1 MKQRWSEQEGETS
14 HHERTKTVKESG
26 PLGNL
31 FFSLK
36 YEAKRYS
43 FMRLTIC
50 LFLTTFF
57 RIPLVSYLYVYI
69 WGWVCTVAFTVS
81 FLVMSEVEEYEL
93 NMN

>member
-43 FMRLTIC
+43 FMHLTIC
-50 LFLTTFF
+50 LFLTTF
-57 RIPLVSYLYVYI
+57 
-69 WGWVCTVAFTVS
+69 
-81 FLVMSEVEEYEL
+81 SEFPWFPTYTSIFGGGCAQL
-93 NMN
+93 PSLPPFS